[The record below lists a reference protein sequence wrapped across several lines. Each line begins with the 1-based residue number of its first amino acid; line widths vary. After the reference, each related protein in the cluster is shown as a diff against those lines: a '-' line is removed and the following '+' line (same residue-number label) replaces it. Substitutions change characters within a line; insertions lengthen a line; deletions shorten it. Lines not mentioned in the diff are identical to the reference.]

1 MELDLKVKENI
12 LILESLYFNITYSKK
27 DRVLIIQKDNIMI
40 SGVKDMLTIS
50 TTNDSETFFID
61 KTNLNNF
68 KIELNDNNIDLTI
81 YCVNYVTL
89 KISNLSYNEIDLKK
103 IRYAI
108 CNLIYFYINDN
119 FSHNEKM
126 SKMSKIISF

>member
-61 KTNLNNF
+61 KTKLHNF
-68 KIELNDNNIDLTI
+68 KIKLNINDIDFTI
-81 YCVNYVTL
+81 SCGNYVKI
-89 KISNLSYNEIDLKK
+89 KISNLSYSTFNLKK
-103 IRYAI
+103 IRYAL
-108 CNLIYFYINDN
+108 CNLILFYINDN
-119 FSHNEKM
+119 FSHNK
-126 SKMSKIISF
+126 KISKIISF